1 MHITLSACMQVYKL
15 PIEMLLRICVLKNHT
30 WIAICIHRYVYL
42 AILTMH
48 VDMHLVFWIRE
59 LSDNN
64 YCISRNIGESNI

>member
-42 AILTMH
+42 AILTM
-48 VDMHLVFWIRE
+48 WI
-59 LSDNN
+59 
-64 YCISRNIGESNI
+64 YT